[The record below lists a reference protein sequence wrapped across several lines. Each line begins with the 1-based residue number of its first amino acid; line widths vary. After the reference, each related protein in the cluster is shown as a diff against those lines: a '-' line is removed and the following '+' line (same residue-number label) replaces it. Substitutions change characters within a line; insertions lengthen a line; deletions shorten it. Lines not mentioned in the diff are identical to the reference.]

1 MKNRTI
7 EYYLSLPYRVEIFPE
22 EDGSGFT
29 AVIPD
34 LPGCM
39 TSADTVEE
47 LWEMI
52 DEAKALW
59 LEVALSEGAFI
70 PDPTPIAE
78 EEYSGKFVIR
88 LPRSLHRQLSIR
100 SDKENTSLNQLV
112 VMLLSEGMGKWKESY
127 AHVHEYKSIF
137 DEHRSIQ
144 RIEFRNL
151 YQLVLSQL
159 VRPHEEAK
167 TSTYIWRPDDWAFQ
181 RKEVIGIEGEKYGR

>member
-1 MKNRTI
+1 MKNRNI
-7 EYYLSLPYRVEIFPE
+7 DYYLNLPYRVEIYPE

-47 LWEMI
+47 LWEMVA
-52 DEAKALW
+52 EAKALW
-59 LEVALSEGAFI
+59 LEVALSEGTFI

-100 SDKENTSLNQLV
+100 AEKENTSLNQLV
-112 VMLLSEGMGKWKESY
+112 VMLLSEGMGRWKESY
-127 AHVHEYKSIF
+127 AHVREYKRIF
-137 DEHRSIQ
+137 DEYRSLQ
-144 RIEFRNL
+144 KHEFSHL

-159 VRPHEEAK
+159 VWPYEEAK
-167 TSTYIWRPDDWAFQ
+167 APTLVWSLGDWAFQ
-181 RKEVIGIEGEKYGR
+181 SKEVIGIAGEKYGR